1 MLVQLSI
8 RDLAIVERLDLEF
21 GPGAT
26 VLTGETGAGKSIL
39 VDALGLA
46 AGGRASSA
54 LVRPGCER
62 ADVTAVFEVGGL
74 PAVLKI
80 LKDLETDDPEAQCV
94 LRRIVGADGRSR
106 AFVNGTPVSAGTL
119 RMLGDRLVDIHGQHS
134 HHALLRR
141 NEQRRLL
148 DAYANHDQ
156 LLENVESLHAQLVE
170 FQRQIEAE
178 QADGEDPSSR
188 LDYLRFQVKELDSL
202 NLSAGAL
209 AAINEEHARLAHAG
223 ELQQASQDALAA
235 LDDEDAACARAALA
249 VAVRA
254 VARIEGL
261 DSSMAGARQLLEQA
275 TIEIDEASAQI
286 RRYRERLDADPE
298 RLEAVERR
306 LSSIHDFARKHR
318 VDPVDLPALAERLRA
333 EVDSLEG
340 RGDRLVA
347 LEKHRDEVLKRFRE
361 AAGRLSE
368 SRRKA
373 AAALS
378 RAVTENLARLG
389 MTGARFDIQLES
401 DPTRESA
408 AFGVDRIEFRVA
420 ANPGLPMQPVASTAS
435 GGELSRISLAIQV
448 IDVSATGIP
457 SVILD
462 EVDVGIGGRHA
473 DVVGRMLRTMSQN
486 RQILCVTHQPQVA
499 SCATHHLRILKN
511 ASAGSTTTSAEY
523 LHGEQRVEEIAR
535 MLGGAEVTRQTVAHA
550 REMIQRA

>member
-8 RDLAIVERLDLEF
+8 RDLAIVDRLDLEF

-62 ADVTAVFEVGGL
+62 ADVTAVFEIGGL
-74 PAVLKI
+74 PSVLKI
-80 LKDLETDDPEAQCV
+80 LKDLEADDPEAQCV

-156 LLENVESLHAQLVE
+156 FLENVELLHAQFVE
-170 FQRQIEAE
+170 FQQQIEAE

-188 LDYLRFQVKELDSL
+188 LDYLRFQVNELDGL

-209 AAINEEHARLAHAG
+209 AAINAEHARLAHAG

-261 DSSMAGARQLLEQA
+261 DRSMAGARQLLEQA

-286 RRYRERLDADPE
+286 RRYREGLDADPG

-318 VDPVDLPALAERLRA
+318 VDPADLPALGERLRA

-340 RGDRLVA
+340 RSDRLVA

-368 SRRKA
+368 SRRNA

-389 MTGARFDIQLES
+389 MIGARFDIHLDS
-401 DPTRESA
+401 DATKAPA
-408 AFGVDRIEFRVA
+408 AFGVDRIEFMVA

-448 IDVSATGIP
+448 IDVSATGIS

-473 DVVGRMLRTMSQN
+473 DVVGKMLRTMSQN

-523 LHGEQRVEEIAR
+523 LHGELRVEEIAR